1 MTRLLPL
8 VALVFASGSIAT
20 SINFPPPPPP
30 LKYNGTKLVND
41 ADHLF
46 MPAGPD
52 DMRGPCPGLNTL
64 ASHGVCREYF
74 SCRSY
79 V

>member
-1 MTRLLPL
+1 MIRNLLL

-20 SINFPPPPPP
+20 SIHFQPPPPP

-46 MPAGPD
+46 IPAGPG